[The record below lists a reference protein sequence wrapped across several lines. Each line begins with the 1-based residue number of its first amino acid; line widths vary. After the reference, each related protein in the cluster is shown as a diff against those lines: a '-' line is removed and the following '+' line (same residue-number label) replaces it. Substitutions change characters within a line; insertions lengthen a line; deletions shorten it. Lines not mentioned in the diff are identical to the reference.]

1 MDLNYIRRFSAY
13 VSTFYHSEYITKLI
27 RKHEVKAKTG
37 KELPKLDVGTPVLY
51 DKNPDST
58 KIKRPKWCKGMI
70 KNRQNPHKYE
80 ILSDDSDRV
89 ITRSRRHIKAYLT
102 KSGRISKPL
111 KHLIEN

>member
-1 MDLNYIRRFSAY
+1 MIDLTQSVNDEPIG
-13 VSTFYHSEYITKLI
+13 KLI
-27 RKHEVKAKTG
+27 EKHETKVKTG

-70 KNRQNPHKYE
+70 KNRQNPHRYE

-89 ITRSRRHIKAYLT
+89 VIKAYLT
-102 KSGRISKPL
+102 KSGRISKPP
-111 KHLIEN
+111 KRLIEN